1 MINKIKE
8 LEKYIGNTKMV
19 LAESLMKKYNLKSN
33 IYLKLEKDN
42 YSGSIKDR
50 IVYYIIKDGIEK
62 GLINE
67 DTIIVEA
74 TSGNTG
80 ISVAAISKY
89 LGIKCI
95 IVMPDSVSKERIEF
109 IKKYDGKVI
118 LTSSSLGMSGSIDK
132 LNLLI
137 NEYNNVYILD
147 QFNNKLCVDA
157 HYKTTGVEIYNEI
170 NNIDIF
176 ISGIGTGGTFT
187 GCAKYL
193 KEKNKNALC
202 IGVEP
207 SESKVLKGG
216 KSSTHKI
223 EGIGANFI
231 PSILDRSY
239 IDDIIDVDSETAYL
253 YTNVLYKE
261 EGLMC
266 GISSGAA
273 IYAGIEIGKK
283 YINKNIVIIL
293 PDDGNR
299 YLSKGLY
306 KN

>member
-62 GLINE
+62 GLINK

-137 NEYNNVYILD
+137 NEYNNIYILD

-193 KEKNKNALC
+193 KEKDKNTLC
-202 IGVEP
+202 IGIEP
-207 SESKVLKGG
+207 SESKVLKGE
-216 KSSTHKI
+216 KSSIHKI

-231 PSILDRSY
+231 PSILDTLY

-253 YTNVLYKE
+253 YTNFLYKE

-266 GISSGAA
+266 GVSSGAA
-273 IYAGIEIGKK
+273 IYAGIEMGKK